1 MLHINSS
8 FFILPG
14 IGGMMNSP
22 SGPIIGNEM
31 LTLVNLDVNE
41 LLVKLNFY
49 LKIDDSKL
57 RKFRTDL

>member
-1 MLHINSS
+1 
-8 FFILPG
+8 
-14 IGGMMNSP
+14 MNSP

-57 RKFRTDL
+57 RKFGTDL